1 MTTRTT
7 EPRRTD
13 AAPTPFTGTLRLG
26 TRRSRLATTQ
36 SQWVADLLAERGHT
50 VELVEIVTEGD
61 VNAAPLTQI
70 GGTGVFASALRR
82 ALHDGRIDLAVHS
95 LKDLPVAPEPG
106 LVVAAVPAREDPRDA
121 LCSRDGLTLEALPP
135 GARVGTGSP
144 RRAAQLAVRRPDL
157 QIVPIRGNVETRL
170 RRVGADL
177 DAVVLACAGLA
188 RLGLRRHITQTLST
202 DVLLPAAGQGALAL
216 ECRAD
221 RPDLVAALGALD
233 DPRTRSAVEAE
244 RALLAT
250 LEAGCTAPI
259 GAFARPEG
267 QDGLQLDAFL
277 GAQASLVATVSAEA
291 VATGADAADG
301 ADSVDSVDGAGSGSG
316 VAGSKPAVGSA
327 RRGSLAGTSDA
338 ATDLGRALAHRL
350 LDEEP
355 EAPPPVSGPGPT
367 RTPSDARV
375 SSADDTDQQECQT

>member
-13 AAPTPFTGTLRLG
+13 SAQAPFTGTLRLG

-36 SQWVADLLAERGHT
+36 SQWVADLLAERGHP

-61 VNAAPLTQI
+61 VNGAPLTQI

-106 LVVAAVPAREDPRDA
+106 LVVAAVPTREDPRDA
-121 LCSRDGLTLEALPP
+121 LCARDGLTLEALPR

-157 QIVPIRGNVETRL
+157 EIVPIRGNVETRL
-170 RRVGADL
+170 RRVGDDL

-188 RLGLRRHITQTLST
+188 RLGLRGHITQTLPT
-202 DVLLPAAGQGALAL
+202 DVLLPAAGQGALAV
-216 ECRAD
+216 ECRSD
-221 RPDLVAALGALD
+221 RPDLVTALGALD
-233 DPRTRSAVEAE
+233 DPDTRAAVEAE

-267 QDGLQLDAFL
+267 QTGLQLDAFL
-277 GAQASLVATVSAEA
+277 GAQASLVTTVSAEA
-291 VATGADAADG
+291 VAAGADTVGLAATADAAD
-301 ADSVDSVDGAGSGSG
+301 AGSGAAVST
-316 VAGSKPAVGSA
+316 PAVGTA
-327 RRGSLAGTSDA
+327 LRDSLTGTWDA

-350 LDEEP
+350 LDESP